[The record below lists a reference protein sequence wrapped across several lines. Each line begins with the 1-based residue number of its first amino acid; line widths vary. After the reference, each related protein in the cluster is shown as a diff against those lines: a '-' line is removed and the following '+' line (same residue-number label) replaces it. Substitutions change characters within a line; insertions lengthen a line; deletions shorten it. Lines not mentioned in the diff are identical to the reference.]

1 MQYLILLAS
10 GELQRKR
17 HIDTAETTGMPV
29 TKKARNAEDG
39 NTVEIGDADDVVC
52 ID

>member
-17 HIDTAETTGMPV
+17 HVDTAETTGMPV
-29 TKKARNAEDG
+29 TKKARTAEGG
-39 NTVEIGDADDVVC
+39 NIVEIGEDDVVC